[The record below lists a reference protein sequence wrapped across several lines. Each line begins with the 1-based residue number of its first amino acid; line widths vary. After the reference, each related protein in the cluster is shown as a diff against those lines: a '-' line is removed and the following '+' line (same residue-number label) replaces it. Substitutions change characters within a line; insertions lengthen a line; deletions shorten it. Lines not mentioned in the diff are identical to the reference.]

1 LEEKWRTP
9 GESAA
14 AVAGETLVNPD
25 DYRGREL
32 S

>member
-9 GESAA
+9 GDSAA
-14 AVAGETLVNPD
+14 AVAGETLVNPE